1 MAPVGSATRWYG
13 IPQERISASMVSSW
27 PMKCWYAVACRPTF
41 SSNRR
46 AVTPCRRVAEGLAC
60 HWTYVTDLAVYLRIT
75 IACTLLGRVA
85 PGAQRPIVVKL
96 SRERSV
102 GLSVGACV
110 CASVGLSSALW
121 KNAGSHPD
129 AVWHH
134 KSDGSRNEAGSAVWG
149 SVHRKEYF
157 WRQIWGAPL

>member
-1 MAPVGSATRWYG
+1 MAPVGHATRWYG

-41 SSNRR
+41 SCGYSNRR

-60 HWTYVTDLAVYLRIT
+60 HWTYVKDLAVYLRIT

-85 PGAQRPIVVKL
+85 PGAQRPIGLVVKL

-102 GLSVGACV
+102 GLSVGLCV
-110 CASVGLSSALW
+110 RASVQCIVE
-121 KNAGSHPD
+121 KRRIGSGCRL
-129 AVWHH
+129 A
-134 KSDGSRNEAGSAVWG
+134 S
-149 SVHRKEYF
+149 
-157 WRQIWGAPL
+157 